1 MVVFIESDWRDAMT
15 QMDRDLMN
23 AGQRY
28 FAEPVV
34 FAVRKSMGLIYATEY
49 GPADDCNERE
59 ENAHGPFMDLADAYD
74 QCGKPTV
81 WIVEFSA

>member
-1 MVVFIESDWRDAMT
+1 MT
-15 QMDRDLMN
+15 HEQSMMN

-34 FAVRKSMGLIYATEY
+34 FAVRKSLGLIWATEY
-49 GPADDCNERE
+49 GPADDCRDRE
-59 ENAHGPFMDLADAYD
+59 EVEHGPFMDLQDAYE

-81 WIVEFSA
+81 WVVEFNA

>member
-1 MVVFIESDWRDAMT
+1 MT
-15 QMDRDLMN
+15 NQDFAN

-34 FAVRKSMGLIYATEY
+34 FEVRQSYGLIYATEY

-59 ENAHGPFMDLADAYD
+59 EIEHGPFMDLADAYD
-74 QCGKPTV
+74 QCDRPEIWVVG
-81 WIVEFSA
+81 FAA